1 MEDKTT
7 WDCVKK
13 PFQVIVTQDSATN
26 DIFLIGF
33 GLILSSPLLPPP
45 LAMLWPKKAV
55 VSTHGAQNS
64 TWFGVGGEG

>member
-33 GLILSSPLLPPP
+33 GFILSSPPP
-45 LAMLWPKKAV
+45 AMLWPKKAV
-55 VSTHGAQNS
+55 VSTDGAQNS
-64 TWFGVGGEG
+64 IWFGVGGEG